1 MGKIKVSVVS
11 YLNSKPFVYGLKHS
25 PIINNIELDEDM
37 PSITALKLIEGNV
50 DVGLV
55 PVAAIPKLNDYE
67 IITDYCIGADG
78 IISSVCLY
86 SDVPLNEIETILLDY
101 QSRTSVALVQIL
113 AKKHW
118 HINPIWK
125 EASANFEN
133 SVVGKTAAVI
143 IGDRTFGLNERY
155 KYAFDLA
162 EEWKK
167 MTNMPFV
174 FACWMAKKDAS
185 SSFIQKF
192 NQALAIGMEHKQEV
206 ISQIGDKEFEVD
218 VADYLNEKI
227 KYNLDENKRKALE
240 LFLKYKEEL

>member
-1 MGKIKVSVVS
+1 M
-11 YLNSKPFVYGLKHS
+11 
-25 PIINNIELDEDM
+25 
-37 PSITALKLIEGNV
+37 
-50 DVGLV
+50 
-55 PVAAIPKLNDYE
+55 
-67 IITDYCIGADG
+67 
-78 IISSVCLY
+78 
-86 SDVPLNEIETILLDY
+86 
-101 QSRTSVALVQIL
+101 
-113 AKKHW
+113 
-118 HINPIWK
+118 
-125 EASANFEN
+125 
-133 SVVGKTAAVI
+133 I